1 LVLLFNGEGMTER
14 ENNQSWERGF
24 LAGQPEG
31 FAALY
36 HQYSREVLG
45 VLLRLTHG
53 DRAEAEDL
61 AQETFFA
68 AYRGRSGFRPGTSL
82 RAWLLG
88 IAVRR
93 WRDTCRQAL
102 AQKRL
107 LPVGWTPGNAPA
119 AEAVALPELML
130 ETALGQLTD
139 TQRESVLLV
148 LGKGLTYREAAEALG
163 EPEGTIKSRVYEA
176 VHKLRRTLGE
186 QSEGEARHERRSKT
200 TH

>member
-1 LVLLFNGEGMTER
+1 MVQRR
-14 ENNQSWERGF
+14 ENQGWEQQF

-36 HQYSREVLG
+36 RQYARDVLG
-45 VLLRLTHG
+45 VLLRLTNN

-68 AYRGRSGFRPGTSL
+68 AYRGRSRFRVGTSL
-82 RAWLLG
+82 KAWLLG

-93 WRDTCRQAL
+93 WRDERRKAS
-102 AQKRL
+102 AQKRS
-107 LPVGWTPGNAPA
+107 LPAGWAPELA
-119 AEAVALPELML
+119 PPAERVALHELQL
-130 ETALGQLTD
+130 DAALALLTEA
-139 TQRESVLLV
+139 QKEAVLLV
-148 LGKGLTYREAAEALG
+148 LGRGLTYREAAVALG

-176 VHKLRRTLGE
+176 IQRLRRSQTNE
-186 QSEGEARHERRSKT
+186 EREEAESERRSDDERRSKT